1 MDAIETP
8 ATSTNNH
15 EADSRPL
22 VSIVIPVLN
31 EEENIPRL
39 RDELLAAVEPL
50 PYRYEFI
57 VVDND
62 STDRSAELA
71 KALCAADP
79 RWKYLKFSR
88 NFHTEMSM
96 TAGYHFASGDAI
108 IVLYSDLQDPPDVI
122 PRFLEKWREGYD
134 VVYGVRRVRPGEP
147 AWRNWAAK
155 WAYRV
160 IAWASDV
167 PIPVDAGDFRLISR
181 RVRDA
186 MERYSEN
193 NRYMRGMIAWLGFR
207 QTGVLYERRPR
218 HAGLSKAPL
227 WPTLIYT
234 LNAVTSFSLK
244 PLRLFLALG
253 LFTTALSV
261 LAIFGYSFLSLLG
274 NPPPGI
280 TTLIV
285 LAFLGIGLNSL
296 GIGMLGEYLG
306 RTYVETKRRPL
317 YIVEEAVNL
326 PAADS
331 HVTPSHEASPA
342 GRAPAARDEADRD
355 GTHDR

>member
-8 ATSTNNH
+8 ATSTDNHQARH
-15 EADSRPL
+15 EADPRPL

-39 RDELLAAVEPL
+39 REELLAAVEPL

-62 STDRSAELA
+62 STDRSAELV
-71 KALCAADP
+71 KALCAADS

-253 LFTTALSV
+253 MITTMLSV

-326 PAADS
+326 PAAE
-331 HVTPSHEASPA
+331 PS
-342 GRAPAARDEADRD
+342 RAPDRA
-355 GTHDR
+355 HDRESSLAER